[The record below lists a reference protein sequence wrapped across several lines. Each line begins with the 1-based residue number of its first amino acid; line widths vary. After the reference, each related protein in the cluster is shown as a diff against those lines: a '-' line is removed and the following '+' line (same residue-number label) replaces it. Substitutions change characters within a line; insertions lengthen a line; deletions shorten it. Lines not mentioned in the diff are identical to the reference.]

1 MLCSARPSALPKLQQ
16 ATSPHWAVLQPS
28 SHAGPPRRLAAAAAP
43 RRTGRRRLGARAR
56 AQAEYQ
62 DLLSTLQTLGDD
74 ELAEWAAQHRQR
86 LTLPFLGW
94 LSDEEL
100 AASSADPDQQQ
111 RLWELGS
118 KLMALREGLSPV
130 GNEVLQAELRA
141 AALRCSCSG
150 SMDDGDDD
158 SGDEEEG
165 NAGSTAGAGEDA
177 QRQQQQAALASPAF
191 SSAVQ
196 QIAALGLSPEGM
208 VLFQQQ
214 AAALAAVV
222 GVSRARSLTEVV
234 GRAKVQSQRQLHSMA
249 EADAAVR
256 ILDVLLSVPERVE
269 RAALLPD
276 AFTPSASRADVDDD
290 AAYFSPDEDQVYTTP
305 LRLLHAIDLYLARL
319 RGSSTPAGQHVP
331 ALVSGGLGLSLA
343 QLKAVLLELRE
354 DVEAYAL
361 GGEGDSC

>member
-1 MLCSARPSALPKLQQ
+1 MCMLDGLVRSSAP
-16 ATSPHWAVLQPS
+16 
-28 SHAGPPRRLAAAAAP
+28 
-43 RRTGRRRLGARAR
+43 
-56 AQAEYQ
+56 Q

-94 LSDEEL
+94 LSDEDL

-249 EADAAVR
+249 EADAAV
-256 ILDVLLSVPERVE
+256 SRVG
-269 RAALLPD
+269 L
-276 AFTPSASRADVDDD
+276 VG
-290 AAYFSPDEDQVYTTP
+290 Q
-305 LRLLHAIDLYLARL
+305 
-319 RGSSTPAGQHVP
+319 PAP
-331 ALVSGGLGLSLA
+331 TRGLSL
-343 QLKAVLLELRE
+343 
-354 DVEAYAL
+354 
-361 GGEGDSC
+361 